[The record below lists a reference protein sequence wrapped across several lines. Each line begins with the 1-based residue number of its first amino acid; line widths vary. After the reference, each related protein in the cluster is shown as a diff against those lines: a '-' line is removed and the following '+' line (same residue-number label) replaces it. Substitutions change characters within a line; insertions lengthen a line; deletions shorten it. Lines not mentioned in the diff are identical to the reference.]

1 MIRAGSWPRLRR
13 RILGRR
19 RRRVRRDLPHR
30 RVSRRYRTLTI
41 GKRRACLVLF
51 RRARGGRDC
60 APDGL
65 LPHHRNDEAP
75 PPARDD
81 IRLFPNQDTL
91 PRGGFGNLIALP
103 LQHEA
108 RERGNT
114 VFVDDRIV
122 PHADQWAYL
131 AGLPRMEPL
140 TVEAIAREASA
151 RGQVI
156 GLRIAPTGEEEDEVP
171 WEAPPSRR
179 PRPSRI
185 DEPLPSEVR
194 AVLAQR
200 VFVEKARLPSALL
213 NQIKRLAAF
222 QNPEFYQ
229 RQKMRLSTAV
239 TARVVA
245 CAEDHPQHVALPR
258 GCVGDLKELLA
269 GHGVRL
275 RLDDQRVLGESF
287 PVRFEGHLT
296 EVLFSDCP
304 PKRSGRSAAGSGRPA
319 GASTWPCSR
328 ASRTMAPSTTSWP
341 TVM

>member
-1 MIRAGSWPRLRR
+1 M
-13 RILGRR
+13 
-19 RRRVRRDLPHR
+19 
-30 RVSRRYRTLTI
+30 
-41 GKRRACLVLF
+41 
-51 RRARGGRDC
+51 
-60 APDGL
+60 
-65 LPHHRNDEAP
+65 
-75 PPARDD
+75 
-81 IRLFPNQDTL
+81 
-91 PRGGFGNLIALP
+91 PRGGFGNLISLP

-114 VFVDDRIV
+114 VDVRLV

-156 GLRIAPTGEEEDEVP
+156 GLRIAPTGEEEDQVP

-222 QNPEFYQ
+222 QNPEFYR
-229 RQKMRLSTAV
+229 RQKMRLSTAL
-239 TARVVA
+239 TPRVVA
-245 CAEDHPQHVALPR
+245 CSEEHSQYIALPR
-258 GCVGDLKELLA
+258 GCVADLRDLQVGSA
-269 GHGVRL
+269 PP
-275 RLDDQRVLGESF
+275 S
-287 PVRFEGHLT
+287 LT
-296 EVLFSDCP
+296 VT
-304 PKRSGRSAAGSGRPA
+304 R
-319 GASTWPCSR
+319 
-328 ASRTMAPSTTSWP
+328 SRTISNGGGAGLVHDRDHP
-341 TVM
+341 